1 LGFVASAMD
10 TSLFV
15 YRNGDDIA
23 YLLLYV
29 DDIVTSSMSS
39 HSYVASLVCYG
50 DTALLK
56 NAIGP

>member
-1 LGFVASAMD
+1 ME

-39 HSYVASLVCYG
+39 HSNVASLVCYD